1 VIVFSSFGSGNI
13 TSLLYSATARRT
25 AMLAETSGTK
35 NIYVRLIAEALLEPV
50 AGGGEN
56 RESGMNQPDCL

>member
-1 VIVFSSFGSGNI
+1 
-13 TSLLYSATARRT
+13 
-25 AMLAETSGTK
+25 MLAETSGTK
-35 NIYVRLIAEALLEPV
+35 NICVRLIAEALLEPV